1 MSRCSFFMSAPTV
14 RFLRTMEQLT
24 QFSTAERHTIA
35 VDLYTEIKPFVAAVD
50 LDEMLCAA
58 EALQARRWG
67 LVYRGVS
74 RFTDREFA
82 TVFMAE
88 HWLRGRVEQIRGG
101 SPVGEVLAE
110 KRCRAIERF
119 ILDTLSFE
127 IGEVVQLH
135 ATDALQPKFAADSIR
150 RAA

>member
-1 MSRCSFFMSAPTV
+1 MSAPTV
-14 RFLRTMEQLT
+14 RFLRTVEQLS
-24 QFSTAERHTIA
+24 QFSTAERNTIA
-35 VDLYTEIKPFVAAVD
+35 VDLYTEIKPFVVAVD

-58 EALQARRWG
+58 EALQGRRWG

-82 TVFMAE
+82 TVVMAE

-110 KRCRAIERF
+110 KRCGAIERF

-127 IGEVVQLH
+127 IGEVVELH